1 MVSFKYICVGE
12 LRDYYAK
19 LQSLDSLA
27 EEVREC
33 TERMDGIRS
42 ATSDATPV
50 KGGSSGRL
58 EHLIDS
64 VANKEMYER
73 NLEIAQWQVRRVE
86 KGLNGLSAKQRRILD
101 LFYMR
106 REYGYI
112 QRLCQEFNES
122 ERQIYYDKDEA
133 LRRYAIC
140 RYGLT
145 EL

>member
-1 MVSFKYICVGE
+1 MVSFKYICIGE

-19 LQSLDSLA
+19 LQSLDSLD

-33 TERMDGIRS
+33 AERMDGIRS

-58 EHLIDS
+58 EHLINS
-64 VANKEMYER
+64 IANKEVYED
-73 NLEIAQWQVRRVE
+73 NLEIARRQVRRVE
-86 KGLNGLSAKQRRILD
+86 KGLSGLNAKQRRILD

-122 ERQIYYDKDEA
+122 EREVYRDKDDA
-133 LRRYAIC
+133 LMRYTLC